1 MTDVI
6 GTPVVP
12 PPGPTTDTSAG
23 FSSVIPSGIFNA
35 TVECSA
41 LKLPRYAQ
49 IIRYDE
55 NAFFGINADTNRA
68 RAVRKIFTK
77 IDRDMIARELCA
89 AQADIEAVLMYPL
102 GEKWFEN
109 EQHNR
114 NNRNTFFT
122 KWSQVQALGA
132 RTVSNIAVNVAL
144 NHAADPA
151 VIPATATSI
160 SNIDEIHFYQAGTDV
175 EVFPSVI
182 DLTLGILNASFPRA
196 RLVKESAQEN
206 PETGWPYADTGVNGP
221 FMQELDIRRVYT
233 DTSDVGVFVWPLGK
247 ENCPECGEDTE
258 PACGYIQSSIAG
270 TVTLLPDLTG
280 NCYYCGA
287 TKMRLNYC
295 AGLPLAPTAED
306 AIIHLAHA
314 RMAVM
319 PCSDSDPLMMLWK
332 QDRFVPQQISQER
345 ADSMFGVAEGAWRAW
360 VYAHKNQHFRSTF
373 I

>member
-1 MTDVI
+1 MTNAI
-6 GTPVVP
+6 
-12 PPGPTTDTSAG
+12 
-23 FSSVIPSGIFNA
+23 FSSVIPSAIFNA
-35 TVECSA
+35 TVENSA

-55 NAFFGINADTNRA
+55 NAFFGINASTNRE

-77 IDRDMIARELCA
+77 IDRDMIARELYA
-89 AQADIEAVLMYPL
+89 AQSDIEGVLLYPL
-102 GEKWFEN
+102 GQQWFEN
-109 EQHNR
+109 EQHGRNR
-114 NNRNTFFT
+114 RNTFFT
-122 KWSQVQALGA
+122 KWSQVLALGSRA
-132 RTVSNIAVNVAL
+132 VSTIASGVAL

-151 VIPATATSI
+151 TIPATATTVI
-160 SNIDEIHFYQAGTDV
+160 EADELHFYQAGTDV
-175 EVFPSVI
+175 EVFPSV
-182 DLTLGILNASFPRA
+182 LTLEAGVLNASFPRA

-206 PETGWPYADTGVNGP
+206 PETGWPYADTGVSGP

-247 ENCPECGEDTE
+247 QSCPECSEDTE

-270 TVTLLPDLTG
+270 TVTLLPDNSS

-287 TKMRLNYC
+287 TKLRLNYC
-295 AGLPLAPTAED
+295 AGLPLSPTSED

-319 PCSDSDPLMMLWK
+319 PCSDSDPLMMLWR

-345 ADSMFGVAEGAWRAW
+345 ADSRFGVAEGAWRAW
-360 VYAHKNQHFRSTF
+360 VYAHRNKHFRSTF